1 MLTSRLRAAL
11 AAVALVLSCPASA
24 ALSVDIGIASNGC
37 PAAIASD
44 GIDDHAAIQCQIDV
58 MAATPANG
66 GRLLFRPGAYEVSQT
81 LVVPGGHRLIGA
93 GQSATAIVTLGGAD
107 ITALRFTGPYNSFGG
122 IEDMRIA
129 CSQSTVAQAACVHVT
144 HNVPVV
150 FRDFQIWGGLH
161 GLHSQGVDGY
171 FDGGFIGGSAR
182 AGSAVFSQGANWY
195 IRTKFN
201 DYAGYHQTYAFVQ
214 NSWSSPVNN
223 GVQENHF
230 IACDFSGNYDY
241 SVFIYD
247 GNSNQAVTDFSGS
260 VFAAPIVIY
269 SARATLFR
277 GAEFGS
283 PVLINYAPLSISGSY
298 AFSPL
303 AVTGSGPRSC
313 GANIGVT
320 C

>member
-1 MLTSRLRAAL
+1 MKLVVLAL
-11 AAVALVLSCPASA
+11 ALCAWFSTPALAQHAVDV
-24 ALSVDIGIASNGC
+24 SVASNGC

-44 GIDDHAAIQCQIDV
+44 GLDDHAALQCQINV
-58 MAATPANG
+58 MAATPAQG
-66 GRLLFRPGAYEVSQT
+66 GRLLLSTGAYELSQT
-81 LVVPGGHRLIGA
+81 LVIPGGHRLIGA
-93 GQSATAIVTLGGAD
+93 GQSATAIVTMGGAD

-122 IEDMRIA
+122 IEDLRVA
-129 CSQSTVAQAACVHVT
+129 CSQSTTAMASCVHVT

-161 GLHSQGVDGY
+161 ALLSQGVDGY

-201 DYAGYHQTYAFVQ
+201 DYAGFHQTYAFVQ
-214 NSWSSPVNN
+214 NSWSNPTNN

-230 IACDFSGNYDY
+230 VACDFSGQYDY

-247 GNSNQAVTDFSGS
+247 GGANQAITDFSGS

-269 SARATLFR
+269 AARATMFR

-283 PVLINYAPLSISGSY
+283 PTLINYAPLAISASY
-298 AFSPL
+298 AFSAL
-303 AVTGSGPRSC
+303 AVSGPGARSC
-313 GANIGVT
+313 GANIGIT